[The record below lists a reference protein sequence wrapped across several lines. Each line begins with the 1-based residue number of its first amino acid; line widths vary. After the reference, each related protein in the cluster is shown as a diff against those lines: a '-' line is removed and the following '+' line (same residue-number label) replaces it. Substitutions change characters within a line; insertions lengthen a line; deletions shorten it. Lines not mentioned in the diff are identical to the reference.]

1 MSVLEIPSGLL
12 AEIQRHAAAV
22 YPEECCGVLLGRAAP
37 AQEGAPTG
45 DSADSRDQQ
54 HCRIE
59 ELLAAENIREDEHR
73 HNRYLIPPEV
83 ILRAQRE
90 GRERGID
97 IVGYYHSHPDHP
109 AVPSE
114 FDREHAWPAT
124 SYLIVSVRGGEVAD
138 TRSWRLADSRER
150 FDEESLQE
158 LDERLRTGL

>member
-1 MSVLEIPSGLL
+1 MSVLEIPRALL
-12 AEIQRHAAAV
+12 TEMHRHAAAV
-22 YPEECCGVLLGRAAP
+22 YPEECCGVLLGPTAP
-37 AQEGAPTG
+37 ASGEH
-45 DSADSRDQQ
+45 R
-54 HCRIE
+54 RIE

-73 HNRYLIPPEV
+73 HNRFLIPPEV

-97 IVGYYHSHPDHP
+97 ILGYYHSHPDHP

-124 SYLIVSVRGGEVAD
+124 SYVIVSVLLGEIAD
-138 TRSWRLADSRER
+138 TRSWRLSDSRER

-158 LDERLRTGL
+158 LEESA